1 MRGSVQVEFRTARLR
16 TCYTNSSAAARAW
29 GDKVGRRYI
38 QRVDVLKAAKSADD
52 LHKIPPLRFHPLKG
66 DRQGRH
72 AITLIDRWRMVVS
85 FRDDALTVV
94 RVEEVTKHYGD

>member
-1 MRGSVQVEFRTARLR
+1 VQVEFRTVRLR
-16 TCYTNSSAAARAW
+16 TCYTDSAAAVREW

-38 QRVDVLKAAKSADD
+38 ERVNVLKAAKAADD

-66 DRQGRH
+66 NRQGRH
-72 AITLIDRWRMVVS
+72 AMTLIDRWRLVVS